1 MPRISHVEAAE
12 QRPGAGLPY
21 TVSLAVP
28 GSVIEN
34 TQTLE
39 LATAVAGL
47 IARTA
52 AIFCVDEVVVIDD
65 APHIRCPCWCYLL
78 DILTSWVLACAAIL
92 NSKCRSLTGGGRS
105 AGSKA
110 CVTLA
115 VAVQSL
121 AV

>member
-1 MPRISHVEAAE
+1 M
-12 QRPGAGLPY
+12 PY

-65 APHIRCPCWCYLL
+65 APHIRCPCWCHLL
-78 DILTSWVLACAAIL
+78 IIPASWVLACVAIFNIKQVPL
-92 NSKCRSLTGGGRS
+92 TDRRGEVSRQYGLCYFGCCSAKPCNSQGF
-105 AGSKA
+105 AHHIA
-110 CVTLA
+110 
-115 VAVQSL
+115 
-121 AV
+121 

>member
-1 MPRISHVEAAE
+1 MHVEAAE

-34 TQTLE
+34 TQIME

-52 AIFCVDEVVVIDD
+52 AIFCIDEVVVIDD
-65 APHIRCPCWCYLL
+65 ALHIRCPCGCYLL
-78 DILTSWVLACAAIL
+78 VIPASWVLACSATL
-92 NSKCRSLTGGGRS
+92 KFKHLPLTDRRGEVSR
-105 AGSKA
+105 
-110 CVTLA
+110 
-115 VAVQSL
+115 Q
-121 AV
+121 